1 MNQPIHAATILQI
14 IPRLDTGGAE
24 MATVEIA
31 EAVTLAGG
39 RCLVLTEGGRLA
51 SEVERVGGI
60 VTPFAAGTKNPAQMM
75 ANALALARQVRER
88 GVDLIHA
95 RSRAPAWS
103 ALWAARRTG
112 AAFVT
117 TYHGAYGNRGPL
129 KPLYNSVM
137 ARGDLVIANSRYT
150 AALVSRRHRT
160 EPGRIRVIQRGVD
173 LAAFDPATV
182 GAERVAKVRRDWG
195 VERGQRIVLHAARLT
210 GWKGQR
216 YVIDA
221 AAALA
226 KRRAGEGVVFILAGD
241 AQGREAYREELL
253 RRIARH
259 RLGDSVRLTGHCS
272 DMAAAFAA
280 AHVTVVASTE
290 PEAFG
295 RASAEAQ
302 AMGCPVIVT
311 EQGASPETLLL
322 AERDGAANATGWM
335 VPVADADALAGALQR
350 ALAQSD
356 MERAAM
362 GRRARLHVERNFSSR
377 QMQRA
382 TLQVYDELLR
392 SALTRAFDEALA
404 GHPAS
409 ISAGPA

>member
-1 MNQPIHAATILQI
+1 MKQPIHAATILQI

-24 MATVEIA
+24 LATVEIA
-31 EAVTLAGG
+31 EAVTMAGG
-39 RCLVLTEGGRLA
+39 RCLVFTEGGRLA

-60 VTPFAAGTKNPAQMM
+60 VTPFAAGSKNPAQMIG
-75 ANALALARQVRER
+75 NAVALSRYIRER

-112 AAFVT
+112 TAFVT
-117 TYHGAYGNRGPL
+117 TYHGAYGNKGPL
-129 KPLYNSVM
+129 KPQYNSVM
-137 ARGDLVIANSRYT
+137 ARGDLVIANSNYT
-150 AALVSRRHRT
+150 ARLVAERHRT
-160 EPGRIRVIQRGVD
+160 PPERIRVIQRGVD
-173 LAAFDPATV
+173 LAAFDPVAV
-182 GAERVAKVRRDWG
+182 GADRVAKIRKDWG
-195 VERGQRIVLHAARLT
+195 VARNQRVVLHAARLT

-216 YVIDA
+216 HVIDA
-221 AAALA
+221 AGELA
-226 KRRAGEGVVFILAGD
+226 RRGLGDGVVFVLAGD
-241 AQGREAYREELL
+241 AQGRDSYRDELM
-253 RRIARH
+253 RRIADQG
-259 RLGDSVRLTGHCS
+259 LDASVRLPGHCS

-280 AHVTVVASTE
+280 AHVAVVASTE

-335 VPVADADALAGALQR
+335 VPVADGGALADALAR

-356 MERAAM
+356 MERSAM
-362 GRRARLHVERNFSSR
+362 GHRARLHVERNFSAR
-377 QMQRA
+377 QMQRG

-392 SALTRAFDEALA
+392 SALASGFDE
-404 GHPAS
+404 
-409 ISAGPA
+409 SAGR